1 MGHTLIEALQSAGAH
16 NLTALTRNAG
26 GAGFPKGLRVVQVDY
41 YDHDSL
47 VDALKGQDCL
57 VIILAASAPGE
68 VQINLIRAAAAAGV
82 RWVFPNSWSTDH
94 THAFPGYHVDFG
106 GNVEGAIAEID
117 RLGAPSWIS
126 FICSFWY
133 ESALA
138 GGPLW
143 LGFDIPGRTVE
154 FIEDGKTKFN
164 VSTRWL
170 CGEAFQKLL
179 NLQELPAS
187 DGAESTTPTI
197 SNWRNKPLRVSSF
210 LVSQRDI
217 LDSIHRVLGTTDA
230 DWTIEFQSLEERL
243 RKADKLAETEPILGY
258 GLEVHARRLAPGGYG
273 DYESPFGTANKLL
286 ELTKEDLDEAT
297 AKVLKM
303 LTPQG

>member
-1 MGHTLIEALQSAGAH
+1 MGHTLIEALQSAGTH
-16 NLTALTRNAG
+16 KLTALTRNAG
-26 GAGFPKGLRVVQVDY
+26 GTGFPKGIRVVQVDY
-41 YDHDSL
+41 YNHEAL
-47 VDALKGQDCL
+47 VDALRGQDCL
-57 VIILAASAPGE
+57 VIILAASTPGE
-68 VQINLIRAAAAAGV
+68 VQINLVRAAAAAGV
-82 RWVFPNSWSTDH
+82 RWVFPDSWATDH
-94 THAFPGYHVDFG
+94 THAFPGYHVDYG

-117 RLGAPSWIS
+117 RLGKSSWIS

-143 LGFDIPGRTVE
+143 LGFDIPGRSVE

-170 CGEAFQKLL
+170 CGEAFQRLL
-179 NLQELPAS
+179 NLPETLAG
-187 DGAESTTPTI
+187 DGTDSNTAAL
-197 SNWRNKPLRVSSF
+197 SNWRNQPLRVSSF

-230 DWTIEFQSLEERL
+230 DWKIEFQTLEERL
-243 RKADKLAETEPILGY
+243 KKADKLAETEPILGY

-273 DYESPFGTANKLL
+273 DYETPFGTANELL
-286 ELTKEDLDEAT
+286 GLEKEDLDEAT
-297 AKVLKM
+297 AKILKM
-303 LTPQG
+303 FNRQG